1 VLFIAFVPERLMM
14 IKKTREFRPIFAVV
28 EWILVGL
35 SVVWFARFA
44 YRSGGVVWGS
54 DMLNYLEAGLGQI
67 KDPFIVNRYTHVYA
81 LRLASIVAGN
91 TLRGMHL
98 YSGIAGGLTL
108 LLVYFSARRLTR
120 ESTVLNGLIACLL
133 LLTVP
138 LLVRFIL
145 APSVDTTLMVV
156 VLAFIA
162 LYVQFTREG
171 QSGPGLV
178 VGMGILFILAIRTK
192 EVAWVLLVLLPG
204 LGMSSGGDFEWSSL
218 RNRLRYFIVGSVI
231 GIMVMMI
238 ANSVFVNTPLFG
250 LRLSDITTHWDTWS
264 EIIGKTT
271 QTASTVYQLLLID
284 NGVLFVLF
292 ALAGLWFGQSI
303 PKATRLLWLFPLLL
317 MGFLM
322 VATTRVEWTIVP
334 RGFLSG
340 LAAMSMLASNVF
352 AVRFPL
358 HRRSIQMSLVA
369 VVIAIGFALYGQFT
383 KSELLFARYFE
394 LALVPVLLGLVLVL
408 MIFFQDREQSGWATF
423 VLLLALTG
431 YSAWLNLSSVASEIE
446 ASGYRSRFAM
456 PLALQNRIDIS
467 SPFDAYV
474 SRSALAGLRG
484 VANSDEL
491 AGIFNVAL
499 DGQTVYTDYQIGV
512 VGEPLILAMEGSD
525 YKYVIVTPSEWDWL
539 RTAPQDRPQWRGKY
553 KAFEEPS
560 GRYVLLT
567 LKKESDSS

>member
-1 VLFIAFVPERLMM
+1 MM
-14 IKKTREFRPIFAVV
+14 IRTREFRPIIVV

-44 YRSGGVVWGS
+44 YRFGGVVWGS
-54 DMLNYLEAGLGQI
+54 DMLNYLEAGLSHI
-67 KDPFIVNRYTHVYA
+67 ADPFIVNRYTHVYA

-91 TLRGMHL
+91 TIRGMHL
-98 YSGIAGGLTL
+98 YSGIVGGLTL
-108 LLVYFSARRLTR
+108 LLTYFSARRLTR
-120 ESTVLNGLIACLL
+120 DSTVSNGLIAGLL

-138 LLVRFIL
+138 LLVRFVL

-171 QSGPGLV
+171 QSGLGLV

-192 EVAWVLLVLLPG
+192 EVAWVLLILLPG
-204 LGMSSGGDFEWSSL
+204 LGVASDGDFEWSSL
-218 RNRLRYFIVGSVI
+218 RNRLRYFIIGSVI
-231 GIMVMMI
+231 GIVIMII

-264 EIIGKTT
+264 GIIGTT
-271 QTASTVYQLLLID
+271 TKPASTVYQLLLVD

-292 ALAGLWFGQSI
+292 AIAGLWFGQSI

-317 MGFLM
+317 MGFLIIG
-322 VATTRVEWTIVP
+322 TTRVEWTIVP

-340 LAAMSMLASNVF
+340 LAVMSLLASNVF
-352 AVRFPL
+352 GVRFPL
-358 HRRSIQMSLVA
+358 HRRSIQISLVA
-369 VVIAIGFALYGQFT
+369 IVIAIGFSLYGQLT
-383 KSELLFARYFE
+383 KGELLFARYFE
-394 LALVPVLLGLVLVL
+394 LALAPVLLGLVLVL
-408 MIFFQDREQSGWATF
+408 MIFFQDREQSGW
-423 VLLLALTG
+423 
-431 YSAWLNLSSVASEIE
+431 E

-512 VGEPLILAMEGSD
+512 VGEPLILALEGSD